1 MYNLNIHNITEIKL
15 EVTKLFNN
23 FSSRNLL
30 ITVQDAEG
38 QERVHSIGLYGL
50 LQADLIPTVSTEV
63 TRHYKEDEDDYS
75 GPDT

>member
-1 MYNLNIHNITEIKL
+1 MYNLNINNITEIKL
-15 EVTKLFNN
+15 GVTKLFNN

-30 ITVQDAEG
+30 ITVQDSQG

-63 TRHYKEDEDDYS
+63 VKNYTEDDGDYND
-75 GPDT
+75 PDT

>member
-15 EVTKLFNN
+15 GVTKLFNN

-30 ITVQDAEG
+30 ITVQDSEG

-63 TRHYKEDEDDYS
+63 VKNYTEDDGDYND
-75 GPDT
+75 PDT

>member
-15 EVTKLFNN
+15 GVTKLFNN

-30 ITVQDAEG
+30 ITVQDSQG

-63 TRHYKEDEDDYS
+63 VKNYTEDDGDYND
-75 GPDT
+75 PDT

>member
-30 ITVQDAEG
+30 ITVQDSQG

-63 TRHYKEDEDDYS
+63 VKNYTEDDGDYND
-75 GPDT
+75 PDT

>member
-15 EVTKLFNN
+15 EVTKLVNN

-30 ITVQDAEG
+30 ITVQDSEG

-63 TRHYKEDEDDYS
+63 VKNYTEDDGDYND
-75 GPDT
+75 PDT